1 MFTDFTL
8 SVTIFAVALA
18 FTLFVSRNRARP
30 KPREPAPVNQSVP
43 VEQVSASRALEINQK
58 DPRVVSRS
66 RFTDPRAGSTGDWS
80 SYLRVV

>member
-8 SVTIFAVALA
+8 SLAILAAALA
-18 FTLFVSRNRARP
+18 FTLFASRNRTRVE
-30 KPREPAPVNQSVP
+30 PRQSTSMNQSVP

-66 RFTDPRAGSTGDWS
+66 RFTDPRAGSTGEWS